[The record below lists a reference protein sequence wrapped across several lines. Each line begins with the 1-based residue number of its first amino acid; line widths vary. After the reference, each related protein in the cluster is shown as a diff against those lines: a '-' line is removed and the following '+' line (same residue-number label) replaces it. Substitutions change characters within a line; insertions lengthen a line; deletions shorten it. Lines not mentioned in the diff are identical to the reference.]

1 MNKIISVQKSFQIA
15 KKLRGDG
22 KTIVLAGGVFDI
34 LHVGHVKFL
43 QKAKEKGDQLF
54 VLVESDG
61 NVRRIK
67 GKNRPINNQKNRAVI
82 LSSLI
87 YVDYVILLPNL
98 KTDTD
103 YDKIVFQ
110 IQPSV
115 IATTAKDPNIL
126 HKKRQSG
133 QIKGKVVNVTPRI
146 SNQSTTKLA
155 RLINEDVL

>member
-1 MNKIISVQKSFQIA
+1 MNKIISVHKSFQIA

>member
-1 MNKIISVQKSFQIA
+1 MSKILKVQEAIEVA
-15 KKLRGDG
+15 KKLREQN
-22 KTIVLAGGVFDI
+22 KSIVLAGGVFDI

-103 YDKIVFQ
+103 YDKLVFQ

-126 HKKRQSG
+126 HKK
-133 QIKGKVVNVTPRI
+133 
-146 SNQSTTKLA
+146 
-155 RLINEDVL
+155 